1 MATRDEVRSVLR
13 CEPAPA
19 GGRRPLFLPA
29 VYEHKAFFLDDTPSR
44 VSRDADLLSGAV
56 LAEYAALQP
65 DALTIGLDV
74 YNLEAE
80 AAGCRVTFYEGDD
93 TSIPGIRPGDHV
105 VDASTDFASRPVPN
119 PLRDGRMPV
128 NIEATRRVVAELGG
142 DVWIRGALSGP
153 FSLAISLMGAE
164 EFFLCCWDDPDAS
177 KRLLEYCTAIIKE
190 FGAAYI
196 DAGAE
201 VILFDSQ
208 ASPDL
213 LSPKMYR
220 EYVLPFTRSIVEHF
234 RQLGVSPTC
243 RSSSAATPR
252 ASSTSCLR
260 PAPTICSATS
270 PPTGRRG
277 RRAAAR
283 PAARC
288 GATCRRSSWR
298 RPPRTRCSR
307 PPGRWWRKG
316 RTCPASSSV
325 PRWSPTARRP
335 RTCWQSAGP
344 APRTTAAESFIA

>member
-44 VSRDADLLSGAV
+44 VSRDADLLARAV

-105 VDASTDFASRPVPN
+105 VDRLDGLRKPPRPQSAARRADARSTSRRRAGWSPSWAATSGFAAPCR
-119 PLRDGRMPV
+119 
-128 NIEATRRVVAELGG
+128 
-142 DVWIRGALSGP
+142 GP

-164 EFFLCCWDDPDAS
+164 DFFLCCWDNPDAS

-220 EYVLPFTRSIVEHF
+220 EYVLPFTAVDRRALRAARRPGRAAHHR
-234 RQLGVSPTC
+234 RQHD
-243 RSSSAATPR
+243 A
-252 ASSTSCLR
+252 ASSTSCWR
-260 PAPTICSATS
+260 RAPTNLLCDFTADWPAWSARCRDAGRSVRRNMS
-270 PPTGRRG
+270 PQFVASAAPDEVFETARQVVAEGADLPGFIVGTAVVPYGTPTANLLAV
-277 RRAAAR
+277 RRA
-283 PAARC
+283 C
-288 GATCRRSSWR
+288 
-298 RPPRTRCSR
+298 
-307 PPGRWWRKG
+307 
-316 RTCPASSSV
+316 
-325 PRWSPTARRP
+325 TAHD
-335 RTCWQSAGP
+335 G
-344 APRTTAAESFIA
+344 